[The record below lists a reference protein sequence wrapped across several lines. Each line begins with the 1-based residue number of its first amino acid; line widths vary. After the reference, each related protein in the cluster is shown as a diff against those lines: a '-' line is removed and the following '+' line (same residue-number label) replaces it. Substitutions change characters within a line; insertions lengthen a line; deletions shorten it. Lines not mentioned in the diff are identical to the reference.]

1 MDGDDEYLGG
11 FIILKIGKY
20 KIGIVIDRIA
30 RVVMVRQEDVQPPPQ
45 MITGIGTEYINGVIR
60 QDSGYLI
67 LLDIRRLFNP
77 KELQKLT
84 TF

>member
-1 MDGDDEYLGG
+1 MNIPHG
-11 FIILKIGKY
+11 LKNEN
-20 KIGIVIDRIA
+20 DLPETLLA
-30 RVVMVRQEDVQPPPQ
+30 LD
-45 MITGIGTEYINGVIR
+45 IGTEYINGVIR

-84 TF
+84 DF